1 MIENVYRMQLI
12 NTSDSPMRLR
22 LNAHGVPGLTVIAGR
37 DGSDL
42 VEVEAAANT
51 LIPVVIRAPSG
62 AAAPGSHPITVSA
75 RTEGLTGPKI
85 RVDEAASFYIPE

>member
-1 MIENVYRMQLI
+1 
-12 NTSDSPMRLR
+12 MRLR

-62 AAAPGSHPITVSA
+62 AAAPWFTPHYRQRPYGRA
-75 RTEGLTGPKI
+75 DGAEDQR
-85 RVDEAASFYIPE
+85 R